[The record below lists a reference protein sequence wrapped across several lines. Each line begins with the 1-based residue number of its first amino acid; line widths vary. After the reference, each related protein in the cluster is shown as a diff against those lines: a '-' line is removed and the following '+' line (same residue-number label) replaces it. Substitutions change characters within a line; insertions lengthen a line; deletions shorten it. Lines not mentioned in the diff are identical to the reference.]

1 MCGCGTEEKTNTA
14 KGIVRIN
21 YKEDFELVV
30 ELLAGDKPYHL
41 GDEDFR
47 IDFMVMA
54 SRYTVG
60 RTGGVCERCSVD
72 GNKVRCFM
80 DGHGLPPGELRAEVK
95 VNTPD
100 PNYADG
106 NRLSVA
112 IAEGTVVLV
121 KDNTRFDGA
130 VVKAAMSVALIDA
143 YQLAKAHGYKGTI
156 DEYYSTFTEIG
167 HLKENIKGTLDEMT
181 TAEKLRATAETERA
195 KAETERQRKQESSNT
210 AESERVKDEQQRQTN
225 EQARQ
230 KAERLRVQQE
240 TARQQAENTRVKDE
254 QLRTDSETKRQQAE
268 RERVQAENARSEN
281 ENERLVSEQS
291 RTDAEKL
298 RADAETKRI
307 SAEQLRVEAETKRV
321 ETDKEIMST
330 LEYVNAQKYI
340 KENEYE
346 REVRAIEAIKN
357 APKDPTQ
364 DVWLDATDGEI
375 KSGPAEGNL
384 TKNAIT
390 YYYLG
395 KRVIKGNFSG
405 ATKEGSNTAN
415 GYLRHLDLR
424 NWDMTLCTDAGYKFY
439 KYSSLVSLDTSNWN
453 LSALVNGEYMF
464 CGLFSLQAL
473 DTSNWN
479 LSALTNGD
487 DMFWSCRSL
496 KTLDP
501 SKWNLSALTN
511 GRYMFKGCNSLQT
524 LDTSNWNLSALV
536 NMGYM
541 FNECYSLQKL
551 DFRKSTFRNVTI
563 FDQTFA
569 GCNILYELWLPLT
582 FDKLTS
588 LNLPIS
594 SWGSTDKG
602 LASLRWTFGEGAD
615 DRTAKGLP
623 PCTVRLNAN
632 VYDRLTDN
640 ERAAAAKKGWTITK

>member
-1 MCGCGTEEKTNTA
+1 MNNETCGCGSEEKTSTA

-30 ELLAGDKPYHL
+30 ELLAGDNPYTL

-60 RTGGVCERCSVD
+60 RTAGVCERCMVVD
-72 GNKVRCFM
+72 GNKIRCFM

-106 NRLSVA
+106 SRLNVA
-112 IAEGTVVLV
+112 IADGVVLLV

-130 VVKAAMSVALIDA
+130 VIKAHIPVALVDA

-156 DEYYSTFTEIG
+156 DEYYSTFTDVG
-167 HLKENIKGTLDEMT
+167 QLKANIKGTLDEMT
-181 TAEKLRATAETERA
+181 KAEKLRADAETERA
-195 KAETERQRKQESSNT
+195 KAETR
-210 AESERVKDEQQRQTN
+210 
-225 EQARQ
+225 
-230 KAERLRVQQE
+230 
-240 TARQQAENTRVKDE
+240 
-254 QLRTDSETKRQQAE
+254 
-268 RERVQAENARSEN
+268 
-281 ENERLVSEQS
+281 
-291 RTDAEKL
+291 
-298 RADAETKRI
+298 RI
-307 SAEQLRVEAETKRV
+307 SAEQLRMEAETKRV
-321 ETDKEIMST
+321 ADEAKIKST

-346 REVRAIEAIKN
+346 REVKAIEAIKN

-375 KSGPAEGNL
+375 KSGPATGNL

-395 KRVIKGNFSG
+395 KRVIKGDFSYP
-405 ATKEGSNTAN
+405 TREGGGNTFV
-415 GYLRHLDLR
+415 RHLDVR
-424 NWDMTLCTDAGYKFY
+424 NWDMTLCTDAKRKFFGYTN
-439 KYSSLVSLDTSNWN
+439 LVSLDTSGWN
-453 LSALVNGEYMF
+453 LSAMANGLQMF
-464 CGLFSLQAL
+464 YGCSSLQSL
-473 DTSNWN
+473 DTSGWN
-479 LSALTNGD
+479 LSAMTSGEE
-487 DMFWSCRSL
+487 MFLGCSSL
-496 KTLDP
+496 QSLDT
-501 SKWNLSALTN
+501 SGWNLSAMTN
-511 GRYMFKGCNSLQT
+511 GIQMFYGCSSLQS
-524 LDTSNWNLSALV
+524 LDTSGWNLSAMTIGV
-536 NMGYM
+536 GM
-541 FNECYSLQKL
+541 FGNCFSLQSL
-551 DFRKSTFRNVTI
+551 DFRKSTFRNVTN
-563 FDQTFA
+563 FDRAFQ
-569 GCNILYELWLPLT
+569 GCYILAELWLPLT

-588 LNLPIS
+588 LDLCIP

-615 DRTAKGLP
+615 DRTAKGLQ
-623 PCTVRLNAN
+623 PCTVRLDAN